1 MNRKIPTDEATI
13 ALVIPVYNEAP
24 FLKRCL
30 DSVVA
35 QTKPFAE
42 VIVVDDGSTDGSS
55 AICDEYSDKFL
66 VVHIEN
72 GGVSV
77 ARNMGMSLAT
87 TEYVTFLDSDD
98 ELLPEAHQKM
108 QYALEAHAGADI
120 LQFNHLRHY
129 KSIGKTVRKY
139 ANTGGVYDA
148 GNLQTCQCWWG
159 VWNKVIK
166 IDPSPMFNPNLRY
179 GEDGEFILK
188 AILYGLKIVAINDTT
203 VIHHFENH
211 QSLTKTKTVEQLYE
225 LDQAYRELLEENAK
239 KDTPWKFIK
248 AIVDVIDSNHNS
260 DTYKTFGWKD
270 AE

>member
-98 ELLPEAHQKM
+98 ELLPEAHQRM

-129 KSIGKTVRKY
+129 KSLGKTVRKY
-139 ANTGGVYDA
+139 ANLSGVYDA
-148 GNLQTCQCWWG
+148 GNLQSCQCWWA
-159 VWNKVIK
+159 VWNKVFR
-166 IDPSPMFNPNLRY
+166 IDPTPMFNPKLHY
-179 GEDGEFILK
+179 GEDSDFVLR
-188 AILYGLKIVAINDTT
+188 AVLYGLKIIAINDNTLMR
-203 VIHHFENH
+203 HFDNK
-211 QSLTKTKTVEQLYE
+211 QSLCHIKTVEELYE
-225 LDQAYRELLEENAK
+225 QDLAYRELLEEYAK
-239 KDTPWKFIK
+239 KDTPWKLVK
-248 AIVDVIDSNHNS
+248 AIVDVIDGNHKS
-260 DTYKTFGWKD
+260 ETYKTFGWKD

>member
-129 KSIGKTVRKY
+129 KNLGKTVRKY
-139 ANTGGVYDA
+139 ANLSGVYDA
-148 GNLQTCQCWWG
+148 GNLQSCECWWA
-159 VWNKVIK
+159 VWNKVFRIN
-166 IDPSPMFNPNLRY
+166 PTPMFNPKLHF
-179 GEDGEFILK
+179 GEDSDFVLR
-188 AILYGLKIVAINDTT
+188 AVLYGLKIIAINDNTLMR
-203 VIHHFENH
+203 HFDNK
-211 QSLTKTKTVEQLYE
+211 QSLCHIKTVEELYE
-225 LDQAYRELLEENAK
+225 QDLAYRELLEEYAK
-239 KDTPWKFIK
+239 KDTPWKLVK
-248 AIVDVIDSNHNS
+248 AIVDVIERNHKS

>member
-1 MNRKIPTDEATI
+1 MTRKVPTDEATI

-98 ELLPEAHQKM
+98 ELLPEAHQRM

-129 KSIGKTVRKY
+129 KSLGKTVRKY
-139 ANTGGVYDA
+139 ANLCGVYDA
-148 GNLQTCQCWWG
+148 GNLQSCQCWWA
-159 VWNKVIK
+159 VWNKVFR
-166 IDPSPMFNPNLRY
+166 IDPTPMFNPKLHF
-179 GEDGEFILK
+179 GEDSDFVLR
-188 AILYGLKIVAINDTT
+188 AVLYGLKIIAINDNTLMR
-203 VIHHFENH
+203 HFDNK
-211 QSLTKTKTVEQLYE
+211 QSLCHIKTVEELYE
-225 LDQAYRELLEENAK
+225 QDLALRELLEEYAK
-239 KDTPWKFIK
+239 KDTPWKLVK
-248 AIVDVIDSNHNS
+248 AIVDVIDGNHKS
-260 DTYKTFGWKD
+260 ETYKTFGWRD